1 MLNDFIKYWIIIKRN
16 PLFALY
22 HFDFNF
28 ANVDGS
34 RQNIDKFCVKR
45 AFAIYKF
52 GQKILKSPSGLK
64 KTREIKLQCM
74 FFKIINKDI
83 VLTIEIEL

>member
-1 MLNDFIKYWIIIKRN
+1 MSNDFIKYWIIIKRN

-45 AFAIYKF
+45 AFAIYNLARKF
-52 GQKILKSPSGLK
+52 
-64 KTREIKLQCM
+64 
-74 FFKIINKDI
+74 
-83 VLTIEIEL
+83 

>member
-1 MLNDFIKYWIIIKRN
+1 MSNDFIKYWIIIKRN

-28 ANVDGS
+28 ANVIGS

-45 AFAIYKF
+45 AFAIYNLAI
-52 GQKILKSPSGLK
+52 QKKVGLK
-64 KTREIKLQCM
+64 KHVKSNCNVC
-74 FFKIINKDI
+74 FFLK
-83 VLTIEIEL
+83 